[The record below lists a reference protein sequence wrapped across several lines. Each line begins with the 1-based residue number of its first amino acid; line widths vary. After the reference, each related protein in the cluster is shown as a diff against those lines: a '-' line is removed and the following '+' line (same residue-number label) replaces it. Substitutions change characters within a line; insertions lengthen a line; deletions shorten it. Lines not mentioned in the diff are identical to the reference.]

1 MKLLTTKEVAERLGV
16 SVRRVHALIQAER
29 LPAGKFG
36 RDYMI
41 REEDLKSVADRK
53 PGRPPK
59 TKTEIA
65 AKAGKNR
72 VGMK

>member
-1 MKLLTTKEVAERLGV
+1 
-16 SVRRVHALIQAER
+16 
-29 LPAGKFG
+29 
-36 RDYMI
+36 MI